1 MFSKHRWF
9 PPLIALL
16 MLVSFSSPA
25 ISQVPTDETIV
36 DSMRDRFQKSASQF
50 EFTVSSSGEKL
61 QLLNRPVSNWSNPER
76 KTIAGALFVWTLKGR
91 PEMLMC
97 TYPTDNAG
105 NYEHEFQSL
114 SVESLSGSRQGSVIW
129 EPRSEAVQW
138 QAVQANIP
146 IGKTPAMRL
155 VQMRRIASL
164 YTAKL
169 VFTKQ
174 PDRMLRLQTTPL
186 HRYDAAQL
194 PETVIDGAL
203 FAYVQGTDPEV
214 IAMVEAR
221 KNAAGEEAWHIA
233 FARMTVVSA
242 KVEYQSA
249 TVWEVEWGQRGFFSH
264 YNVLKNSD

>member
-1 MFSKHRWF
+1 MLSRIHW
-9 PPLIALL
+9 LSLATALL
-16 MLVSFSSPA
+16 MLAGFSSPG
-25 ISQVPTDETIV
+25 ISQEPPDETIV
-36 DSMRDRFQKSASQF
+36 EAMRDRFEKSAGEF
-50 EFTVSSSGEKL
+50 EFTVASTGEKL
-61 QLLNRPVSNWSNPER
+61 QLLNRAVSKWSNPER
-76 KTIAGALFVWTLKGR
+76 KTHAGALFVWTLKGR

-97 TYPTDNAG
+97 TYPTDNVG

-114 SVESLSGSRQGSVIW
+114 SVESISGARQGSVFW
-129 EPRSEAVQW
+129 EPGSEAVQW
-138 QAVQANIP
+138 QPIPANIP
-146 IGKTPAMRL
+146 VGKTPAIRL

-174 PDRMLRLQTTPL
+174 PDQMLHVQTTPL
-186 HRYDAAQL
+186 HRYDADQL
-194 PETVIDGAL
+194 PETVVDGAL

-214 IAMVEAR
+214 VAMVEAR
-221 KNAAGEEAWHIA
+221 KNAAGEETWHIA